1 MPQFSYIA
9 FISLLLA
16 ACAQLPNHTT
26 EQAAEPESAT
36 PEEQLTTGSMVPPN
50 VELSSELLYEFLLSE
65 IAGQRGET
73 AIAAETSAELA
84 QQTGDP
90 RIAMRAVQMALQSGQ
105 LDRAIES
112 LRIWLKGDPDSMM
125 AKRMLSSVLLRTG
138 RLDEARAE
146 FVNVLKAEEPNV
158 GQTLMQI
165 YQVLAAYPDRDAALR
180 LMRGLASP
188 YPDSIEGH
196 WSVAQLARAA
206 GDETLALGE
215 IRQARKLHPEW
226 DMAASLEAQLL
237 QKKDPR
243 QALEVLRHYLAKY
256 PEAREIRLQYA
267 RSLLEQKQYEQ
278 ARDQFQ
284 RLADE
289 NPENPDMAYAIA
301 LISMQLKDLPR
312 AEEQLKQALGK
323 GKKDQDTIQYYL
335 AQLAEARE
343 SEADAIDY
351 YRQVKAGEYFFAAQI
366 RIAYLLGKQG
376 RHAEARQQVRQIQ
389 PGDNQQRVQLAL
401 VEAHLLREARQ
412 FADAYRLLQKNL
424 EQFPNHPELLYETA
438 MMAEK
443 NGKLETFEQLIRK
456 LIKLEPNHAHAYNAL
471 GYSLLERR
479 ERLPEALELV
489 KKAMQ
494 LAPDDAAI
502 IDSVGWGYFQ
512 TGNLDESV
520 KLLRKAFAAN
530 PDPEIAAHLGEALW
544 TRGDREEAK
553 RIWQGSLKVN
563 PENAVLQAVMK
574 RLMP

>member
-1 MPQFSYIA
+1 MTQFSYVA
-9 FISLLLA
+9 FVSLLLA
-16 ACAQLPNHTT
+16 ACAQLP
-26 EQAAEPESAT
+26 EQAATEHAT
-36 PEEQLTTGSMVPPN
+36 PDEQPATSSMVLPD

-65 IAGQRGET
+65 IAAQRGE
-73 AIAAETSAELA
+73 AALAVEASADLA
-84 QQTGDP
+84 QKTRDP
-90 RIAMRAVQMALQSGQ
+90 RIAMRAVQLALQSGR
-105 LDRAIES
+105 LDRAVES
-112 LRIWLKGDPDSMM
+112 LRIWLDAEPDSIL

-138 RLDEARAE
+138 RLDEARVE
-146 FVNVLKAEEPNV
+146 FAKVLKVEEPDV
-158 GQTLMQI
+158 GQTLMQV
-165 YQVLAAYPDRDAALR
+165 YQVLAAYPDRMAALQ
-180 LMRGLASP
+180 LMRDLASP
-188 YPDSIEGH
+188 YPDAVEGH

-206 GDETLALGE
+206 GDDELALSE
-215 IRQARKLHPEW
+215 IRRARKLHPEW
-226 DMAASLEAQLL
+226 DMAVSLEALL
-237 QKKDPR
+237 LHRKDP
-243 QALEVLRHYLAKY
+243 QQELEVLRRYLAKY
-256 PEAREIRLQYA
+256 PDARELRLQYA
-267 RSLLEQKQYEQ
+267 RALLEQKQYEP

-301 LISMQLKDLPR
+301 LISMQLKDLHR
-312 AEEQLKQALGK
+312 AEEQLKQALSK

-343 SEADAIDY
+343 SEAEAIGY
-351 YRQVKAGEYFFAAQI
+351 YRQVKGGEYLFTAQI

-376 RHAEARQQVRQIQ
+376 RHAEARQQAQQIQ
-389 PGDNQQRVQLAL
+389 PADNQQRVQLAL
-401 VEAHLLREARQ
+401 VEAQLLREARQ

-424 EQFPNHPELLYETA
+424 EKFPDHPELLYETA
-438 MMAEK
+438 MMADK
-443 NGKLETFEQLIRK
+443 NGKPDEFERLIRK
-456 LIKLEPNHAHAYNAL
+456 LIRIEPGHAHAYNAL

-544 TRGDREEAK
+544 ARGDRDEAVK
-553 RIWQGSLKVN
+553 VWQDTLKAN
-563 PENAVLQAVMK
+563 PDNTLLPAVMK